1 MEISELMFDIRKL
14 NLVLP
19 EFQREYV
26 WTYDQAKQLI
36 VSLFRG
42 FPTGSLLFW
51 KTDKPPEVKN
61 TTIPPEKIG
70 STLVILDGQQRL
82 TTLYLFTQNEIPP
95 FYREEDI
102 KHDPRDLYF
111 NLDSGDFQYY
121 QVTKMQS
128 NPTWIAVTD
137 CFTDKSI
144 NPFVIAKQKAD
155 DEQDPFELAHRYM
168 DNLTQ
173 LRNIMERTY
182 PIQIV
187 PATASIDDAIDVFDR
202 VNSLGTPLSKAQ
214 LALAHITSKWP
225 QARQLMKEKISEL
238 EAKSFNFDTTD
249 RALSFMVRCLTGVV
263 TEPALF
269 EDIHDTPADE
279 LQRGWS
285 LVTKTLDYLVTMLP
299 GQANIHSTNDLPT
312 TNVLVPAVVYL
323 AWHDVKFDSDRTMRH
338 FIHWMY
344 AASTWARYTSQ
355 TDQRL
360 AHDISIIKRSDSP
373 WRELVDAI
381 IDQRGRIEVKAS
393 DLEGRTTQHP
403 LYRMTYVLA
412 KSQGAIDWFNGIPLD
427 VSPDGS
433 YAIHSHHIFPKSLL
447 YSDRGGYT
455 SENHLHKKIVNEIAN
470 RAFLTGSSNVSLGN
484 TEPSRYLP
492 DVARKFPGALEK
504 QFVPTDPALWELD
517 RFEDFLA
524 ARRALITQAFNERM
538 IELVAELPPPKPQT
552 LADMLTG
559 ENAALEYKSSMR
571 WDLRTQQVNKA
582 LEKSIAKT
590 VAGFLNSEG
599 GTLLIGV
606 ADDCT
611 VLGIKYDLQTIS
623 RKDRDGYEQKLHQ
636 VLTDA
641 LGAEFSQY
649 QHVSFE
655 ESEGKTVCI
664 VRVDPSPEPVYLTDK
679 GFKEFYVRVG
689 NTTRPLDMQAAHD
702 YIGMHWPA

>member
-1 MEISELMFDIRKL
+1 MEISELMFGIRKL
-14 NLVLP
+14 DLVLP

-26 WTYDQAKQLI
+26 WSRDQAKQLV
-36 VSLFRG
+36 VSLFRD

-61 TTIPPEKIG
+61 TTIPPDKIG
-70 STLVILDGQQRL
+70 ATLVILDGQQRL
-82 TTLYLFTQNEIPP
+82 TTLYLFTRNEIPP
-95 FYREEDI
+95 YYREEDI
-102 KHDPRDLYF
+102 KRDPRDLYF
-111 NLDSGDFQYY
+111 DLESGDFQYY
-121 QVTKMQS
+121 QVTKMKN
-128 NPTWIAVTD
+128 NPIWVAVTD
-137 CFTDKSI
+137 CFAGSI
-144 NPFVIAKQKAD
+144 DPVEIASQKVS
-155 DEQDPFELAHRYM
+155 EGQQLGRLIKHYF
-168 DNLTQ
+168 DNLNK
-173 LRNIMERTY
+173 LLNITKHTY

-187 PATASIDDAIDVFDR
+187 PATANIDDAIDVFDL
-202 VNSLGTPLSKAQ
+202 VNSQGTPLSKAD
-214 LALAHITSKWP
+214 LALAHITGKWP
-225 QARQLMKEKISEL
+225 QARQVMKDKIEEL
-238 EAKSFNFDTTD
+238 EARRFAFDLT
-249 RALSFMVRCLTGVV
+249 FMVRCLTGVV
-263 TEPALF
+263 EKRALF
-269 EDIHDTPADE
+269 ETIHETPANE
-279 LQRGWS
+279 LQQGWA
-285 LVTKTLDYLVTMLP
+285 LLTKILDYLVTVLA
-299 GQANIHSTNDLPT
+299 GHANVHSTEDLNT

-323 AWHDVKFDSDRTMRH
+323 ARHDVKFDSDRTMRH

-360 AHDISIIKRSDSP
+360 DHDITIIQRSDSP

-427 VSPDGS
+427 ASPDGS

-470 RAFLTGSSNVSLGN
+470 RAFLTGSSNISLGN
-484 TEPSRYLP
+484 MEPSRYLP
-492 DVARKFPGALEK
+492 DVARKYPGALEK
-504 QFVPTDPALWELD
+504 QFVPTDPALWKLD

-524 ARRALITQAFNERM
+524 ARRALIAQAINERM
-538 IELVAELPPPKPQT
+538 AELVAELEPPKPQT

-571 WDLRTQQVNKA
+571 WDLRTQQVNKD

-679 GFKEFYVRVG
+679 GATEFYVRVG

>member
-1 MEISELMFDIRKL
+1 MEISELMYGIRKL
-14 NLVLP
+14 DLVLP

-26 WTYDQAKQLI
+26 WSREQAKQLI

-51 KTDKPPEVKN
+51 KTDEPPDVKN
-61 TTIPPEKIG
+61 TTIPPDKIG

-82 TTLYLFTQNEIPP
+82 TTLYLFIQDEIPP
-95 FYREEDI
+95 YYHKEDI
-102 KHDPRDLYF
+102 KNDPRNLYF
-111 NLDSGDFQYY
+111 DLDSGDFQYY
-121 QVTKMQS
+121 QVTKMHN

-137 CFTDKSI
+137 CFADKSI
-144 NPFVIAKQKAD
+144 NPFVLAKQKAD
-155 DEQDPFELAHRYM
+155 DEQDPFELAQRYM
-168 DNLTQ
+168 DNLTR
-173 LRNIMERTY
+173 LRNTMERTY

-187 PATASIDDAIDVFDR
+187 PATANIDDAIDVFDL
-202 VNSLGTPLSKAQ
+202 VNSQGTPLSKAD
-214 LALAHITSKWP
+214 LALAHITGKWP
-225 QARQLMKEKISEL
+225 QARQVMKDKIDEL
-238 EAKSFNFDTTD
+238 EARHFAFDLT
-249 RALSFMVRCLTGVV
+249 FMVRCLTGVV
-263 TEPALF
+263 KGRALF
-269 EDIHDTPADE
+269 ETIHETPADE
-279 LQRGWS
+279 LQQGWA
-285 LVTKTLDYLVTMLP
+285 LLTRILDYLVTVLA
-299 GQANIHSTNDLPT
+299 GHANAHSTEDLNT

-323 AWHDVKFDSDRTMRH
+323 ARHDVKFDSDRTMRH

-344 AASTWARYTSQ
+344 SASTWARYTSQ
-355 TDQRL
+355 TNQRL
-360 AHDISIIKRSDSP
+360 DHDIAIIQRSDSP

-381 IDQRGRIEVKAS
+381 IDQRGRIKVKAS
-393 DLEGRTTQHP
+393 DLEGRATQHP

-427 VSPDGS
+427 ISPGDT

-470 RAFLTGSSNVSLGN
+470 RAFLTGTSNIGLGN
-484 TEPSRYLP
+484 TEPSRYMP
-492 DVARKFPGALEK
+492 DVARKYPGALEK

-524 ARRALITQAFNERM
+524 ARRALIAQAINERM
-538 IELVAELPPPKPQT
+538 TELIAELEPPKPQT

-571 WDLRTQQVNKA
+571 WDLRTQEVNKA

-611 VLGIKYDLQTIS
+611 VLGIEYDLKTIG
-623 RKDRDGYEQKLHQ
+623 RKDRDGYEQMLHQ
-636 VLTDA
+636 VLTNA

-655 ESEGKTVCI
+655 ESESKTVCI
-664 VRVDPSPEPVYLTDK
+664 IRVDPSPEPVYLMDK
-679 GFKEFYVRVG
+679 GTKEFYVRVG
-689 NTTRPLDMQAAHD
+689 NTTRSLDMQAAHD
-702 YIGMHWPA
+702 YISMHWPA

>member
-1 MEISELMFDIRKL
+1 MEISELMYGIRKL
-14 NLVLP
+14 DLVLP

-26 WTYDQAKQLI
+26 WSLEQAKQLL
-36 VSLFRG
+36 VSHFRD

-61 TTIPPEKIG
+61 TTIPPDKIG
-70 STLVILDGQQRL
+70 ATLVILDGQQRL

-95 FYREEDI
+95 YYREEDI
-102 KHDPRDLYF
+102 KRDPRDLYF
-111 NLDSGDFQYY
+111 DLESGDFQYY
-121 QVTKMQS
+121 QVTKMQN
-128 NPTWIAVTD
+128 NPTWVAVTD
-137 CFTDKSI
+137 CFVDSI
-144 NPFVIAKQKAD
+144 DPVEIASQKVS
-155 DEQDPFELAHRYM
+155 EGQQLGELIKRYY
-168 DNLTQ
+168 DNLNT
-173 LRNIMERTY
+173 LLNIIKHTY

-187 PATASIDDAIDVFDR
+187 PATANIDDAIDVFDL
-202 VNSLGTPLSKAQ
+202 VNSQGTPLSKAD
-214 LALAHITSKWP
+214 LALAHITGKWP
-225 QARQLMKEKISEL
+225 QARQVMKDKIDEL
-238 EAKSFNFDTTD
+238 EANHFAFDLT
-249 RALSFMVRCLTGVV
+249 FMVRCLTGVV
-263 TEPALF
+263 KGRALF
-269 EDIHDTPADE
+269 ETIHETPADE
-279 LQRGWS
+279 LQQGWA
-285 LVTKTLDYLVTMLP
+285 LLTRILDYLVTMLA
-299 GQANIHSTNDLPT
+299 GHANAHSTEDLNT

-323 AWHDVKFDSDRTMRH
+323 ARHDVKFDSDRTMRH

-360 AHDISIIKRSDSP
+360 DHDITIIQRSDSP

-412 KSQGAIDWFNGIPLD
+412 KSQGAIDWFNGVPLD
-427 VSPDGS
+427 VSPGGS
-433 YAIHSHHIFPKSLL
+433 YAIHSHHIFPRSLL
-447 YSDRGGYT
+447 YSDRGGYDP
-455 SENHLHKKIVNEIAN
+455 ENHLHKKIVNEIAN
-470 RAFLTGSSNVSLGN
+470 RAFLTGPSNISLGN

-492 DVARKFPGALEK
+492 DIARKYPGALKK

-524 ARRALITQAFNERM
+524 ARRALIAQAFNERM
-538 IELVAELPPPKPQT
+538 AELVAELEPPKPQT

-559 ENAALEYKSSMR
+559 ENAALEYKSSLR
-571 WDLRTQQVNKA
+571 WDMRTQQVNKA
-582 LEKSIAKT
+582 LEKGISKT

-664 VRVDPSPEPVYLTDK
+664 LRVDPSPEPVYLTDK
-679 GFKEFYVRVG
+679 GATEFYVRVG

-702 YIGMHWPA
+702 YISMHWPA

>member
-1 MEISELMFDIRKL
+1 MEITELMFSIRKL
-14 NLVLP
+14 DLVLP

-26 WTYDQAKQLI
+26 WSREQAKQLV

-51 KTDKPPEVKN
+51 KTDKPPAVKN

-70 STLVILDGQQRL
+70 ATLVILDGQQRL
-82 TTLYLFTQNEIPP
+82 TTLYLFTQNGIPLY
-95 FYREEDI
+95 YREEDI
-102 KHDPRDLYF
+102 KRDPRDLYF
-111 NLDSGDFQYY
+111 DLDSGDFQYY
-121 QVTKMQS
+121 QVTRMRN
-128 NPTWIAVTD
+128 NPTWVAVTD
-137 CFTDKSI
+137 CFADSVE
-144 NPFVIAKQKAD
+144 PVEIANQKVS
-155 DEQDPFELAHRYM
+155 EGQQLGELIKRYYG
-168 DNLTQ
+168 NLNR
-173 LRNIMERTY
+173 LLNIKKHTY

-187 PATASIDDAIDVFDR
+187 PATANIDDAIDVFDR
-202 VNSLGTPLSKAQ
+202 VNSLGTPLSKAD
-214 LALAHITSKWP
+214 LALAHITGKWP
-225 QARQLMKEKISEL
+225 QARQVMKDKIDEL
-238 EAKSFNFDTTD
+238 EGKHFAFDLT
-249 RALSFMVRCLTGVV
+249 FMVRCLTGVV
-263 TEPALF
+263 EGGALF
-269 EDIHDTPADE
+269 ETIHETPADD
-279 LQRGWS
+279 LQQGWA
-285 LVTKTLDYLVTMLP
+285 LLTRILDYLVTVLA
-299 GQANIHSTNDLPT
+299 GHANVHSTKDLPT

-323 AWHDVKFDSDRTMRH
+323 ARHDVKFDSDRTMRH

-360 AHDISIIKRSDSP
+360 DHDITIIQRSDSP

-403 LYRMTYVLA
+403 LYRMTCVLA
-412 KSQGAIDWFNGIPLD
+412 KSQGAVDWFNGIPLD
-427 VSPDGS
+427 VSPGGS

-447 YSDRGGYT
+447 YSDGGGYS

-470 RAFLTGSSNVSLGN
+470 RAFLTGLSNSSLGN

-492 DVARKFPGALEK
+492 AVVRQYPGALEK
-504 QFVPTDPALWELD
+504 QFVPTDPALWELN

-524 ARRALITQAFNERM
+524 ARRALIAQAFDERM
-538 IELVAELPPPKPQT
+538 TELVAELKPPKPQT

-559 ENAALEYKSSMR
+559 ENAALEYKASMR

-590 VAGFLNSEG
+590 IAGFLNSEG

-611 VLGIKYDLQTIS
+611 VMGIEYDLKTIG

-636 VLTDA
+636 ILTDA

-655 ESEGKTVCI
+655 ESDGKTVCI
-664 VRVDPSPEPVYLTDK
+664 VRVDPSPEPVYLTDR
-679 GFKEFYVRVG
+679 GTEEFYVRVG

-702 YIGMHWPA
+702 YISMHWPA

>member
-1 MEISELMFDIRKL
+1 MEISELMYGIRKL
-14 NLVLP
+14 DLVLP

-26 WTYDQAKQLI
+26 WSRDQAKQLV

-61 TTIPPEKIG
+61 TTIPPDKIG

-82 TTLYLFTQNEIPP
+82 TTLYLLTQNEIPP
-95 FYREEDI
+95 YYHEEDI
-102 KHDPRDLYF
+102 KNDPRDLYF
-111 NLDSGDFQYY
+111 DLESGDFQYY
-121 QVTKMQS
+121 QVTRMRN

-137 CFTDKSI
+137 CFTDSVS
-144 NPFVIAKQKAD
+144 PFVIAKQKVSD
-155 DEQDPFELAHRYM
+155 GEQVDGLAQRYY
-168 DNLTQ
+168 DNLTR

-187 PATASIDDAIDVFDR
+187 PATANIDDAINVFDR
-202 VNSLGTPLSKAQ
+202 VNSLGTPLSEAE
-214 LALAHITSKWP
+214 LALAHITGKWP
-225 QARQLMKEKISEL
+225 QARQIMKEKISEL
-238 EAKSFNFDTTD
+238 EAKHFTFDTID
-249 RALSFMVRCLTGVV
+249 RALTFMVRCLTAVV
-263 TEPALF
+263 NGRALF
-269 EDIHDTPADE
+269 ETIHETPTDD
-279 LQRGWS
+279 LQQGWAL
-285 LVTKTLDYLVTMLP
+285 LVRILDYLVTVLA
-299 GQANIHSTNDLPT
+299 GHANVHSTEDLNT
-312 TNVLVPAVVYL
+312 TNVLVPAVAYL
-323 AWHDVKFDSDRTMRH
+323 ARQDVKFDSDRTMRR

-344 AASTWARYTSQ
+344 AANTWGRYTSQ
-355 TDQRL
+355 TNQRL
-360 AHDISIIKRSDSP
+360 DHDIAIIQRSDSP
-373 WRELVDAI
+373 WRELVNAI
-381 IDQRGRIEVKAS
+381 IDQRGRIEVKTS
-393 DLEGRTTQHP
+393 DLEGRTTQNP

-427 VSPDGS
+427 VSPGDS

-447 YSDRGGYT
+447 YSERGGYT
-455 SENHLHKKIVNEIAN
+455 SENYLHKKIVNEIAN
-470 RAFLTGSSNVSLGN
+470 RAFLTGPSNVSLGN

-492 DVARKFPGALEK
+492 DVAHKYPGALEK

-524 ARRALITQAFNERM
+524 ARRALIAQAFNERM
-538 IELVAELPPPKPQT
+538 TELVAELPPPKPQT

-582 LEKSIAKT
+582 LEKGIAKT

-611 VLGIKYDLQTIS
+611 VLGIEYDLKTIG

-679 GFKEFYVRVG
+679 GATEFYVRVG
-689 NTTRPLDMQAAHD
+689 NTTRPLDMQAAND

>member
-1 MEISELMFDIRKL
+1 MKISELMDGIRKL
-14 NLVLP
+14 DLVLP

-26 WTYDQAKQLI
+26 WTREQAKQLI
-36 VSLFRG
+36 VSLYRG

-61 TTIPPEKIG
+61 TTIPPDKIG

-82 TTLYLFTQNEIPP
+82 TTLYLFTRNEIPP
-95 FYREEDI
+95 YYREEDI
-102 KHDPRDLYF
+102 KNDPRSLYF
-111 NLDSGDFQYY
+111 DLDSGVFQYY
-121 QVTKMQS
+121 QPAMRS
-128 NPTWIAVTD
+128 NPTWIALTD
-137 CFTDKSI
+137 CFTGSI
-144 NPFVIAKQKAD
+144 SPFAMAKQKVSD
-155 DEQDPFELAHRYM
+155 GQQLDGLAERYY
-168 DNLTQ
+168 DNLTR

-182 PIQIV
+182 PTQIV
-187 PATASIDDAIDVFDR
+187 PATANIDDAIDVFDL
-202 VNSLGTPLSKAQ
+202 VNSQGTPLSKAD
-214 LALAHITSKWP
+214 LALAHITGKWP
-225 QARQLMKEKISEL
+225 QARQVMKDKIGEL
-238 EAKSFNFDTTD
+238 EAKYFGFDLT
-249 RALSFMVRCLTGVV
+249 FMVRCLTGVV
-263 TEPALF
+263 KGGALF
-269 EDIHDTPADE
+269 QTIHDTPADE
-279 LQRGWS
+279 LQQGWA
-285 LVTKTLDYLVTMLP
+285 LLTRILDYLVTLLS
-299 GQANIHSTNDLPT
+299 GYANIHSTEDLNT

-323 AWHDVKFDSDRTMRH
+323 ARHDVKFGSDRTMRH

-344 AASTWARYTSQ
+344 AANTWARYTSQ

-360 AHDISIIKRSDSP
+360 DHDITIIQRSDSP
-373 WRELVDAI
+373 WGELVDAI

-427 VSPDGS
+427 VPPGGS
-433 YAIHSHHIFPKSLL
+433 YAIHSHHIFPRSLL
-447 YSDRGGYT
+447 YSDNGGYDP
-455 SENHLHKKIVNEIAN
+455 ENHLHKKIVNEIAN
-470 RAFLTGSSNVSLGN
+470 RAFLTGPSNVSLGDM
-484 TEPSRYLP
+484 EPSRYLP
-492 DVARKFPGALEK
+492 DVARKYPGALEK
-504 QFVPTDPALWELD
+504 QFMPTDPVLWELN

-524 ARRALITQAFNERM
+524 ARRALIAQAFNERM
-538 IELVAELPPPKPQT
+538 TELVAELKPPKPQT

-582 LEKSIAKT
+582 LEKGIAKT

-611 VLGIKYDLQTIS
+611 MLGIEYDLKTIG
-623 RKDRDGYEQKLHQ
+623 RKDRDGYEQKLRQ

-649 QHVSFE
+649 QHVSFA
-655 ESEGKTVCI
+655 ESRGATICI
-664 VRVDPSPEPVYLTDK
+664 VRVESSPQPVYLTDK
-679 GFKEFYVRVG
+679 GDKEFYVRVG

-702 YIGMHWPA
+702 YISMHWPA

>member
-1 MEISELMFDIRKL
+1 MEISELMYGIGKL
-14 NLVLP
+14 DLVLP

-26 WTYDQAKQLI
+26 WSRDQAKQLI

-95 FYREEDI
+95 YYREEDI

-111 NLDSGDFQYY
+111 DLDSGEFLYY
-121 QVTKMQS
+121 QVTRMRN
-128 NPTWIAVTD
+128 NPAWIAVTD
-137 CFTDKSI
+137 CFTGSI
-144 NPFVIAKQKAD
+144 SPFTIAKLKVSDGQQLD
-155 DEQDPFELAHRYM
+155 RLAERYY
-168 DNLTQ
+168 DNLTR

-187 PATASIDDAIDVFDR
+187 PATANIDDAIDVFDL
-202 VNSLGTPLSKAQ
+202 VNSQGTPLSKAD
-214 LALAHITSKWP
+214 LALAHITGKWP
-225 QARQLMKEKISEL
+225 QARQVMKDKIGKL
-238 EAKSFNFDTTD
+238 EAKRFGFDLT
-249 RALSFMVRCLTGVV
+249 FMVRCLTGVV
-263 TEPALF
+263 EERALF
-269 EDIHDTPADE
+269 ETIHETPADK
-279 LQRGWS
+279 LQQGWA
-285 LVTKTLDYLVTMLP
+285 LLARILDYLATLLP
-299 GQANIHSTNDLPT
+299 GHANIHSTEDLPT
-312 TNVLVPAVVYL
+312 PNVLVPAVVYL
-323 AWHDVKFDSDRTMRH
+323 ARHDVKFESDRTMRH

-360 AHDISIIKRSDSP
+360 DHDIAIIKRSDSP

-427 VSPDGS
+427 VSPGGS

-447 YSDRGGYT
+447 YSERGGYT
-455 SENHLHKKIVNEIAN
+455 PENHLHKKIVNEIAN
-470 RAFLTGSSNVSLGN
+470 RAFLTDPSNISLGN
-484 TEPSRYLP
+484 VEPSRYLS
-492 DVARKFPGALEK
+492 DVARKYPGALEK

-517 RFEDFLA
+517 HFEDFLA
-524 ARRALITQAFNERM
+524 ARRALIAQAINKRM
-538 IELVAELPPPKPQT
+538 AELVAELEPPKPQT
-552 LADMLTG
+552 LTDMLTG
-559 ENAALEYKSSMR
+559 ENAALEYKASMR

-611 VLGIKYDLQTIS
+611 VLGIEYDLQTIG
-623 RKDRDGYEQKLHQ
+623 RKDKDGYEQKLHQ

-655 ESEGKTVCI
+655 ERGGKIVCI
-664 VRVDPSPEPVYLTDK
+664 VRVEPSPEPVYLTDK
-679 GFKEFYVRVG
+679 GSKEFYVRIG

-702 YIGMHWPA
+702 YISMHWPA

>member
-1 MEISELMFDIRKL
+1 MEISELMYGIRKL
-14 NLVLP
+14 DLVLP

-26 WTYDQAKQLI
+26 WAREQAKQLI

-51 KTDKPPEVKN
+51 KTDEPPEVKN
-61 TTIPPEKIG
+61 TTIPPDKIG
-70 STLVILDGQQRL
+70 ATLVILDGQQRL

-95 FYREEDI
+95 YYREEDI
-102 KHDPRDLYF
+102 KREPRDLYF
-111 NLDSGDFQYY
+111 DLDSGDFQYY
-121 QVTKMQS
+121 QVTRMRN
-128 NPTWIAVTD
+128 NPTWVAVTD
-137 CFTDKSI
+137 CFAGSVE
-144 NPFVIAKQKAD
+144 PVEIANQKVS
-155 DEQDPFELAHRYM
+155 EGQQLGELIKRYY
-168 DNLTQ
+168 DNLNRLT
-173 LRNIMERTY
+173 NIRKHTY
-182 PIQIV
+182 PTQIV
-187 PATASIDDAIDVFDR
+187 PATASIDDAIDVFDL
-202 VNSLGTPLSKAQ
+202 VNSQGTPLSKAD
-214 LALAHITSKWP
+214 LALAHITGKWP
-225 QARQLMKEKISEL
+225 QARQVMKDKIDEL
-238 EAKSFNFDTTD
+238 EARHFAFDLT
-249 RALSFMVRCLTGVV
+249 FMVRCLTGVV
-263 TEPALF
+263 KGRALF
-269 EDIHDTPADE
+269 ETIHETPADE
-279 LQRGWS
+279 LQQGWA
-285 LVTKTLDYLVTMLP
+285 LLTRILDYLVTVLA
-299 GQANIHSTNDLPT
+299 GHANAHSTEDLNT

-323 AWHDVKFDSDRTMRH
+323 ARHDVKFDSDQAMRH

-360 AHDISIIKRSDSP
+360 DHDITIIQRSDSP

-412 KSQGAIDWFNGIPLD
+412 KSQGAIDWFNGVPLD
-427 VSPDGS
+427 VSPSGS

-447 YSDRGGYT
+447 YSDRGGYDP
-455 SENHLHKKIVNEIAN
+455 ENHLHKKIVNEIAN
-470 RAFLTGSSNVSLGN
+470 RAFLTGPSNISLGN

-492 DVARKFPGALEK
+492 DIARKYPGALKK
-504 QFVPTDPALWELD
+504 QFVPIDPALWELD

-524 ARRALITQAFNERM
+524 ARRALIAQAINERM
-538 IELVAELPPPKPQT
+538 TELVAELPPPEPQT

-582 LEKSIAKT
+582 LEKGITKT

-611 VLGIKYDLQTIS
+611 VLGIEHDLKTIG

-636 VLTDA
+636 VLTVA

-664 VRVDPSPEPVYLTDK
+664 IRVEPSPEPVYLMDK
-679 GFKEFYVRVG
+679 GAMEFYVRVG

-702 YIGMHWPA
+702 YISMHWPA

>member
-1 MEISELMFDIRKL
+1 MEISELMFGIRKL
-14 NLVLP
+14 DLVLP

-26 WTYDQAKQLI
+26 WSLEQAKQLS

-95 FYREEDI
+95 YYREEDI
-102 KHDPRDLYF
+102 KNDPRNLYF
-111 NLDSGDFQYY
+111 DLDSGDFQYY
-121 QVTKMQS
+121 QVTKMRN

-137 CFTDKSI
+137 CFADKSI
-144 NPFVIAKQKAD
+144 NPFVLAKQKAQ
-155 DEQDPFELAHRYM
+155 DEQDPFELAQRYN
-168 DNLTQ
+168 DNLTR
-173 LRNIMERTY
+173 LRSIMERTY

-187 PATASIDDAIDVFDR
+187 PATASIDDAIDVFDL
-202 VNSLGTPLSKAQ
+202 VNSQGTPLSKAD
-214 LALAHITSKWP
+214 LALAHITGKWP
-225 QARQLMKEKISEL
+225 QARQVMKDKISEL
-238 EAKSFNFDTTD
+238 EAKQFAFDLTF
-249 RALSFMVRCLTGVV
+249 LVRCLTGVV
-263 TEPALF
+263 EKRALF
-269 EDIHDTPADE
+269 ETIHGTSAGE
-279 LQRGWS
+279 LQQGWA
-285 LVTKTLDYLVTMLP
+285 LLTRILDYLVTLLP
-299 GQANIHSTNDLPT
+299 GNANIHSTEDLPT
-312 TNVLVPAVVYL
+312 PNVLVPAVVYL
-323 AWHDVKFDSDRTMRH
+323 ARHDVRFDSDRTMRH

-344 AASTWARYTSQ
+344 ASSTWARYTSQ

-360 AHDISIIKRSDSP
+360 DHDISIIQRSDSP

-427 VSPDGS
+427 VSPGDS

-455 SENHLHKKIVNEIAN
+455 PENHLHKKIVNEIAN
-470 RAFLTGSSNVSLGN
+470 RAFLTGPSNISLGN
-484 TEPSRYLP
+484 VEPSRYLP
-492 DVARKFPGALEK
+492 EVARKFPGALEK
-504 QFVPTDPALWELD
+504 QFVPTDPSLWELN

-524 ARRALITQAFNERM
+524 ARRALIAQAINERM
-538 IELVAELPPPKPQT
+538 TELVAELEPPKPQT

-559 ENAALEYKSSMR
+559 ENAALEYKASMR

-606 ADDCT
+606 VDDCT
-611 VLGIKYDLQTIS
+611 VLGIEYDLKTIG
-623 RKDRDGYEQKLHQ
+623 RKDTDGYEQKLHE
-636 VLTDA
+636 VLSDA
-641 LGAEFSQY
+641 LGVEFCQY

-655 ESEGKTVCI
+655 QSEDKTLCI
-664 VRVDPSPEPVYLTDK
+664 VRVEPSPKPVYLMDRDT
-679 GFKEFYVRVG
+679 KEFYVRVG
-689 NTTRPLDMQAAHD
+689 NTTRPLDMQAAFD
-702 YIGMHWPA
+702 YISMHWPA